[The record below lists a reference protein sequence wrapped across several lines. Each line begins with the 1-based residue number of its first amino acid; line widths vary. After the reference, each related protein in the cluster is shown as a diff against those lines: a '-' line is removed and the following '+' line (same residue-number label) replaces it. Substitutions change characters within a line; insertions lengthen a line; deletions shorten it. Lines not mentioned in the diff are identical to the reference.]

1 MHIVIWKYEVMEG
14 KSRQDLLESIVADAP
29 AYRNIPDLIRMDY
42 GFAPDLRTVIQ
53 VFLWRSRAAAD
64 RFFDPLWDGRT
75 SRRWE
80 SARMTREDY
89 EAPLAIAHDKILQDT
104 AA

>member
-1 MHIVIWKYEVMEG
+1 
-14 KSRQDLLESIVADAP
+14 
-29 AYRNIPDLIRMDY
+29 MDY
-42 GFAPDLRTVIQ
+42 GYAADLKTVIQ

-89 EAPLAIAHDKILQDT
+89 EAPILIERGELLQD